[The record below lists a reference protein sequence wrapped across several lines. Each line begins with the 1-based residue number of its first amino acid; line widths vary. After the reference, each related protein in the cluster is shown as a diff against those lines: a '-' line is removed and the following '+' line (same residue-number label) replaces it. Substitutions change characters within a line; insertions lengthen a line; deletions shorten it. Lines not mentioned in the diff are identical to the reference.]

1 MLQATACVLLI
12 AAALPVC
19 AQISWQAEEFP
30 IGYWYGP
37 PADHNNLETWRTVA
51 DANFTFAMGAGYG
64 VEGNRRMLDY
74 CHELGI
80 KAIVHDGRIGWQM
93 TGNDDWR
100 ETIGE
105 IVADYADHPALLG
118 YYLHD
123 EPNHELF
130 RALGEIS
137 GEFQRRDPDRIPYIN
152 LFPTYANVEQLGTPN
167 YEDHLDKY
175 LSIVQP
181 TVLSYDHYALR
192 RDGTDRPDYFEN
204 LDLIR
209 EYGLRYDVPPWNIII
224 SLPHFG
230 YRDPTAGEMRW
241 QVYTSL
247 AYGMKGI
254 MYFTYW
260 TSPRWQ
266 EEGNIGIVD
275 KDGNP
280 ARLYSIVQELNAEM
294 KALGPTLLRLTSTG
308 VFHTGDI
315 PLRATRLG
323 WDAVIQLPQDEPLV
337 IGFFRDDEGAE
348 YAMIA
353 NRDYAEPVEFTLTV
367 RPDVVG
373 LTEISAHDG
382 GQVALELADGAL
394 PMRLEPGDGRLLRL
408 TTEFSYPEP
417 PEPLTEIDFRF
428 ETDGDIEG
436 WGAFHSLSNP
446 VVRDGVLTLTF
457 TGHDPHFSRMF
468 MRLEPD
474 QYTTIRVRMK
484 LPPCE
489 AQGQFFWTTREE
501 PTFRDDKYL
510 NFPVIPDGEW
520 HEYEIPVAEHPKW
533 AGQAVRAIRLD
544 PTTGGAEPGSRVEI
558 DWIVGE

>member
-1 MLQATACVLLI
+1 MLYTIAFCLLAV
-12 AAALPVC
+12 AAVPIC
-19 AQISWQAEEFP
+19 AQVSWQADEFP

-37 PADHNNLETWRTVA
+37 PAAHNTLETWRTVA
-51 DANFTFAMGAGYG
+51 EGNFTFAMGGGYG
-64 VEGNRRMLDY
+64 VEGNRRMLDF
-74 CHELGI
+74 CREVGI
-80 KAIVHDGRIGWQM
+80 KALVHDGRIGWQM

-105 IVADYADHPALLG
+105 VVADYADHTALLG
-118 YYLHD
+118 YYLQD
-123 EPNHELF
+123 EPSYELF

-137 GEFQRRDPDRIPYIN
+137 GEFQRRDPARIPYIN
-152 LFPTYANVEQLGTPN
+152 LFPTYASVEQLGTPN

-175 LSIVQP
+175 LSIVRP

-192 RDGTDRPDYFEN
+192 KDGTDRPDYFEN

-209 EYGLRYDVPPWNIII
+209 EYGLRYGVPPWNIII

-260 TSPRWQ
+260 TAPQWQ
-266 EEGNIGIVD
+266 EQGEIAIVD

-280 ARLYSIVQELNAEM
+280 ARLYPVVRELNAEI
-294 KALGPTLLRLTSTG
+294 KALGPTLLGLTSTG

-323 WDAVIQLPQDEPLV
+323 RDAVIQLPQDAPLV
-337 IGFFRDDEGAE
+337 VGFFRDEEGAE
-348 YAMIA
+348 YALIA
-353 NRDYAEPVEFTLTV
+353 NRDYAEAVEFALRV
-367 RPDVVG
+367 RPHVVG
-373 LTEISAHDG
+373 LTEISAQDG
-382 GQVALELADGAL
+382 GEVPLEIVDGAAA
-394 PMRLEPGDGRLLRL
+394 MRLEAGDGRLLRL
-408 TTEFSYPEP
+408 TTEFRYPEP
-417 PEPLTEIDFRF
+417 PEPLTEINFRF

-436 WGAFHSLSNP
+436 WGAFHSLSNS
-446 VVRDGVLTLTF
+446 VVRDGILTLTF
-457 TGHDPHFSRMF
+457 TGADPHMSRMF
-468 MRLEPD
+468 VRLEPD
-474 QYTTIRVRMK
+474 RYSKIRVRMK

-489 AQGQFFWTTREE
+489 TQGQFFWTTREE

-520 HEYEIPVAEHPKW
+520 HEYEIPVATHEKW
-533 AGQAVRAIRLD
+533 AGQAIRGIRLD